1 MCVFCLCAF
10 LRGTVNTFIYILKE
24 NMFSRSSLI
33 FIIMSSDLFIVWF
46 HKVRMVLFF
55 PFVCS
60 V

>member
-1 MCVFCLCAF
+1 

-55 PFVCS
+55 PLYAVCNLGK